1 MFLYEGW
8 KGTGSLGTC
17 YLVVNSQALLVVLF
31 EKFQMVRSLS
41 RRGGESEA
49 KLSTSFSASVSGF
62 ADRLRISGILFS
74 TGLLG
79 VICSRD
85 TVSTY
90 PGQWLLISPSLP
102 FLLGLAISFSPGG
115 LGAVAGMAGT
125 SSSLI
130 GVLVSGLVLSGLV
143 LSGVGVVLA
152 SPRSASSISRVILGL
167 GGLFALGWP
176 LGSLFF
182 LGVVTGGAVSRFL
195 HTTDLQVQDDWLNS
209 LLRRGGF
216 GILG

>member
-1 MFLYEGW
+1 M
-8 KGTGSLGTC
+8 
-17 YLVVNSQALLVVLF
+17 VLF
-31 EKFQMVRSLS
+31 EKFQMVQSLS

-49 KLSTSFSASVSGF
+49 KLSTSFSVSVSGF

-90 PGQWLLISPSLP
+90 PGQWLLISPSMPL
-102 FLLGLAISFSPGG
+102 LLGLAISFSPGG
-115 LGAVAGMAGT
+115 LGAVAGVAGT

-130 GVLVSGLVLSGLV
+130 GVLVSGLVLSG
-143 LSGVGVVLA
+143 VGVILA

-182 LGVVTGGAVSRFL
+182 LCVVTGGAVSRFL

-209 LLRRGGF
+209 LLRWGG
-216 GILG
+216 LGFLG